1 MKAISLIQP
10 WASALFIR
18 RPDGTPLKKF
28 ETRSW
33 RLPERTQFP
42 LRVAVHASKGIPG
55 WAKDFAQS
63 EFCRKTGIPPIKE
76 LPFGSIIGYITILGC
91 RRTEDLKPQL
101 DEIELNYGDYSPNRW
116 GWPMCDPV
124 WLNTPI
130 PCKGSL
136 GLWEVP
142 AELSPEHWAP
152 SIEYRY

>member
-18 RPDGTPLKKF
+18 RPDGKILKGI

-33 RLPERTQFP
+33 KLPERTKFP

-76 LPFGSIIGYITILGC
+76 MPFGSIIGYITIMGC
-91 RRTEDLKPQL
+91 RMTEDLEPQI
-101 DEIELNYGDYSPNRW
+101 DETEANYGDYSPGRW
-116 GWPMCDPV
+116 GWMLCDPV
-124 WLNTPI
+124 LLDKPI

-142 AELSPEHWAP
+142 SELGL
-152 SIEYRY
+152 RG